1 MEGWR
6 RVLKEKRKMK
16 SKDMTP
22 LPVLEVIKDK
32 EFLHVVSQL
41 YIQ

>member
-16 SKDMTP
+16 SKDITP
-22 LPVLEVIKDK
+22 LSVSESIKDK
-32 EFLHVVSQL
+32 EFHHVVSQL